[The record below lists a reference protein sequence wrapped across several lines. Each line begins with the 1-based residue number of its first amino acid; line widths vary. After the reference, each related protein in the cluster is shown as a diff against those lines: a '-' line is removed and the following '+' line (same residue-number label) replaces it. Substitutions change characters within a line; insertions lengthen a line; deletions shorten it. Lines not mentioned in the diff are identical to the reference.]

1 MSRSNC
7 SWCLGPVQSGAHGQ
21 PNKMSS
27 QARLNTRGCLIS
39 IGVEMFGANVYG
51 ARRRV
56 WLSKPSEVHSLFPG
70 VLFNMPVK
78 SVRFPLRRGP
88 MQGSLQRAGPCFN
101 SFSQG
106 NQRSRWSAVAGGS
119 TFTATGQVGL
129 RPAVWSYMWAIR
141 LKNE

>member
-1 MSRSNC
+1 M
-7 SWCLGPVQSGAHGQ
+7 V
-21 PNKMSS
+21 S
-27 QARLNTRGCLIS
+27 QAGAERSARPAQQNVIAGEIKYSWMFNIYRGGNVRSECLRS
-39 IGVEMFGANVYG
+39 G

-56 WLSKPSEVHSLFPG
+56 WLSKPSEVRSLFPG